1 MTWKSNQLK
10 KKDQIKHFVSTSFW
24 PFEDV
29 PVVIGEVTA
38 THELWDL
45 NGFWHGWNGQRGK
58 THTYLPW
65 PCAHSGSTGTSQVT
79 ATYVDGNNIGLFKK
93 WSIADATW
101 LTVQAV
107 VSTFCMKKKKT
118 EDTDRFKGLLCVL
131 HDVILTFIRVGKK
144 HLVANR
150 KRKAHLIWFK
160 AYVTCDAF
168 RDMQRGW
175 AERAESTWDGSSQ
188 HHSL

>member
-10 KKDQIKHFVSTSFW
+10 KKDQIKNFVSTSFW

-65 PCAHSGSTGTSQVT
+65 PWPCAHSGSTGTSQVT
-79 ATYVDGNNIGLFKK
+79 ATYVDGNNIDGRLDLAELLDSPLAECVLTSLPTPWLPVERPDVRREDLEHSGRKQMPLKRGQRFPLYIFALGLCKK
-93 WSIADATW
+93 W
-101 LTVQAV
+101 
-107 VSTFCMKKKKT
+107 
-118 EDTDRFKGLLCVL
+118 
-131 HDVILTFIRVGKK
+131 
-144 HLVANR
+144 
-150 KRKAHLIWFK
+150 
-160 AYVTCDAF
+160 
-168 RDMQRGW
+168 
-175 AERAESTWDGSSQ
+175 
-188 HHSL
+188 